1 MNQAERDEIMSA
13 LGALA
18 ETMKRAFAEDHV
30 ESYLAAFDKDAIV
43 SWPGMKLARGH
54 GELRELFENRPQLPP
69 GSTLTINP
77 LELEVLSSDWAYA
90 FGTDILSHADGSTDT
105 LTFIA
110 LIGKTADGWKTFRE
124 VVSPDQ
130 GSPFVTDEH

>member
-1 MNQAERDEIMSA
+1 MSA
-13 LGALA
+13 LGGLA
-18 ETMKRAFAEDHV
+18 ETMKRAFAEGHV

-43 SWPGMKLARGH
+43 SWPGMKPARGH
-54 GELRELFENRPQLPP
+54 AELRELFASRPQLPD
-69 GSTLTINP
+69 GSSLTIEP

-90 FGTDILSHADGSTDT
+90 FGTDVLAHGDGSIET

-110 LIGKTADGWKTFRE
+110 LIGRTVDGWKTFRE

-130 GSPFVTDEH
+130 GSPYVDNKG